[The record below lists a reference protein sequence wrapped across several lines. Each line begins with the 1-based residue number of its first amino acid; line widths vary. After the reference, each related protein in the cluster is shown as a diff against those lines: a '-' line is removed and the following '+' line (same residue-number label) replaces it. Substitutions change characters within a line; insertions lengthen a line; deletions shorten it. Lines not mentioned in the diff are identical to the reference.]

1 METVEK
7 MKEVLGAHDTGQQLL
22 VDRGWLPPTAVSK
35 GSSCARLAETFPEEM
50 CPCY

>member
-1 METVEK
+1 MRT
-7 MKEVLGAHDTGQQLL
+7 LLHAHDEGQRLL
-22 VDRGWLPPTAVSK
+22 VERGWLPATAISK